1 MFSTQNHYRLV
12 TEDTLSVDIKD
23 MIEQKF
29 PRLDQDII
37 DDAVAYGRY
46 QYTGFPQIASDQQAE
61 QFFLNSVMERI
72 HERINERIRS
82 EYDTLIAFM
91 LAHHRHNTQT
101 PLTVNQALNPSFSSD
116 LLTLAFPPGQLQ
128 KMVELILEENRNKLI
143 PQHLQFPR
151 VKILLLGY
159 DMPEFL
165 FTIENRHRKDQ
176 FWSLGYK
183 LKRQIIYMSKIRK
196 IDPNI
201 DLKSDEYFRNYVR
214 SNEYFITLK
223 VKMFDEI
230 YRLAQLNLN
239 ANVLE
244 RLILDSVMCILKDS
258 ILPEDEIIYF
268 LQYFENTINNQEN
281 ITTCRMYQENLRSNS
296 LSDICRV

>member
-23 MIEQKF
+23 IIEQKF

-37 DDAVAYGRY
+37 DDAVAYGRH
-46 QYTGFPQIASDQQAE
+46 QYTGVPQKASDQQAE

-116 LLTLAFPPGQLQ
+116 LLTLPFPPGQLQ
-128 KMVELILEENRNKLI
+128 KMVESIIEENRNKLI
-143 PQHLQFPR
+143 PQHLQFL
-151 VKILLLGY
+151 KHAILGY
-159 DMPEFL
+159 DLPAYL
-165 FTIENRHRKDQ
+165 SYDSDRIKK
-176 FWSLGYK
+176 FWSLGTK
-183 LKRQIIYMSKIRK
+183 LKNQIIYMSQIRK
-196 IDPNI
+196 TDPNFDI
-201 DLKSDEYFRNYVR
+201 NYVR
-214 SNEYFITLK
+214 STEAILNHSRSRQYTTNLK
-223 VKMFDEI
+223 FKMFDEI

-244 RLILDSVMCILKDS
+244 RLILDSLICILKGS
-258 ILPEDEIIYF
+258 SLSEDEKIYF
-268 LQYFENTINNQEN
+268 IQSFENTINNQEN
-281 ITTCRMYQENLRSNS
+281 ITTCRMYQEKLRSNS
-296 LSDICRV
+296 LSDLCRV